1 MPRQQDADLDS
12 DMPIFKVSQ
21 GGLRQGRLR
30 SLSVEARLLG
40 LGDELAPSVD
50 STHESAQ
57 AGSDECYG
65 VYRQLRRLPTS
76 GASDNFPFAD
86 NLQPDFVCDRRSV
99 HKMLMWP
106 WPGHP

>member
-50 STHESAQ
+50 STMKAPKPDQTSAMGFI
-57 AGSDECYG
+57 A
-65 VYRQLRRLPTS
+65 
-76 GASDNFPFAD
+76 N
-86 NLQPDFVCDRRSV
+86 
-99 HKMLMWP
+99 
-106 WPGHP
+106 